1 MSRLEGLEE
10 DAELF
15 LKRAEELAG
24 LPKRDLQTEM
34 FRLKREMEARYSF
47 EVEGFE
53 DDYEA
58 RLSTGA
64 DDDDSEDDRAEFV
77 VDLRGGETEVN
88 AFVVVG
94 GEVVV
99 NEVRRY

>member
-1 MSRLEGLEE
+1 MSRLEQ

-24 LPKRDLQTEM
+24 LPKRDVQKEI
-34 FRLKREMEARYSF
+34 FRLKRKMEARYEF

-58 RLSTGA
+58 RLSTGE
-64 DDDDSEDDRAEFV
+64 DDDRAEFV
-77 VDLRGGETEVN
+77 VDRRADETETN
-88 AFVVVG
+88 AFVVVDG
-94 GEVVV
+94 KVVV
-99 NEVRRY
+99 NEVRKY

>member
-1 MSRLEGLEE
+1 MTKLED
-10 DAELF
+10 DAALF
-15 LKRAEELAG
+15 LENAEALAG
-24 LPKRDLQTEM
+24 LPKRDLQKEM
-34 FRLKREMEARYSF
+34 FRLKREMKARYDF

-58 RLSTGA
+58 RLSTGDE
-64 DDDDSEDDRAEFV
+64 DDDNAEFV

-88 AFVVVG
+88 AFVVID

-99 NEVRRY
+99 NEVRDY

>member
-1 MSRLEGLEE
+1 MTKLEE
-10 DAELF
+10 DAALF
-15 LKRAEELAG
+15 LENAEKLAG
-24 LPKRDLQTEM
+24 LPKRDVQKEM
-34 FRLKREMEARYSF
+34 FRLKREMSARYEF

-64 DDDDSEDDRAEFV
+64 EEDDDRAEFV

-88 AFVVVG
+88 AFVVVD
-94 GEVVV
+94 GEVTV
-99 NEVRRY
+99 NEVRRL

>member
-1 MSRLEGLEE
+1 MTDLEE

-15 LKRAEELAG
+15 LENSDALAD
-24 LPKRDLQTEM
+24 LPKRDVQKEM

-58 RLSTGA
+58 RLSTGEQ
-64 DDDDSEDDRAEFV
+64 EDENRAEFV

-88 AFVVVG
+88 AFVVVD
-94 GEVVV
+94 GEVIV
-99 NEVRRY
+99 NDVRRY